1 MSVKIYLNKT
11 GIKSVLAQK
20 NKSLNW
26 LADRVG
32 VSQSYMSRWLSC
44 EKSPRP
50 EVRCKIQ
57 KCLGGHT
64 KWGTV
69 FIIRRLTATSEEL

>member
-11 GIKSVLAQK
+11 GIKVALAQK
-20 NKSLNW
+20 NRSLSW
-26 LADRVG
+26 LSDKVG

-50 EVRCKIQ
+50 EVRDKIQ
-57 KCLGGHT
+57 KCLGGKT
-64 KWGTV
+64 KWGMV
-69 FIIRRLTATSEEL
+69 FLIKRLTSTSEEF